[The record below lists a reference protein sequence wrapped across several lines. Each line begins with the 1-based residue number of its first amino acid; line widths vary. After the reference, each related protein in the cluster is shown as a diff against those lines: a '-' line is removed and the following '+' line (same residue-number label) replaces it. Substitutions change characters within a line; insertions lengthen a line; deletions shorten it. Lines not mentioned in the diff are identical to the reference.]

1 MIVPETGFDL
11 RNVGGIEAGV
21 AGGVVG
27 GIVSGLASVLPPPP
41 PPPPAPVR
49 VGGNIKAPQRI
60 KNVSPIY
67 PPIALSAKV
76 TGIVI
81 LEAIIGLDGRVSEV
95 TVLRG
100 AALLDGAAI
109 AAVRQ
114 WEYTP
119 TLLNGVPIR
128 VVMTVTVNFTLQ

>member
-1 MIVPETGFDL
+1 M
-11 RNVGGIEAGV
+11 GGVEAIV

-27 GIVSGLASVLPPPP
+27 GIVGGLSSVLPPPP

-49 VGGNIKAPQRI
+49 VGGNIKAPERI
-60 KNVSPIY
+60 KNVDPVY
-67 PPIALSAKV
+67 PSIALSARV

-81 LEAIIGLDGRVSEV
+81 LEAVIGLDGKVSEV
-95 TVLRG
+95 TILRG
-100 AALLDGAAI
+100 AALLDDAAI
-109 AAVRQ
+109 NAVRQ